1 LRIDGFEKEAVL
13 TVECSGCRKRYRI
26 ADHLAGKRVRCRNCA
41 QPILVRSA
49 ASEEGEQFQEQDEPR
64 HDPFADDDAPYG
76 ALIALA
82 GDNANAGGGGDDDHA
97 YTPAAIAPPPQA
109 RKVAA
114 PAVDTQSLRS
124 FRQRF
129 KDKRQALTAFGRAR
143 AITYA
148 LNRVDR
154 RCCCC
159 GREGDFTIHEVPW
172 RAGLGN
178 SFSFHWISL
187 ITIWFGAFLY
197 RTGPTEFIEFRT
209 YHRMCGPCKATSAA
223 VGLFATIGRVVC
235 AFLVA
240 IGLVLLIIG
249 LTNPGSALRGSG
261 ISGVTMVGLVLLVI
275 GVPGMVFLRRL
286 QTPSGMRGV
295 AAAPFVRGK
304 MRRL

>member
-1 LRIDGFEKEAVL
+1 L
-13 TVECSGCRKRYRI
+13 TVECAGCRKQYRI

-41 QPILVRSA
+41 QPILVQPIEIEV
-49 ASEEGEQFQEQDEPR
+49 EEEENQPR

-76 ALIALA
+76 TPIGLA
-82 GDNANAGGGGDDDHA
+82 GESDDDPYAH
-97 YTPAAIAPPPQA
+97 
-109 RKVAA
+109 AA
-114 PAVDTQSLRS
+114 PAPAPASAQQTLKATAPAPDTQSLRS

-129 KDKRQALTAFGRAR
+129 KDKRQALSAFARAR

-159 GREGDFTIHEVPW
+159 KREGDFTIHEVPW

-178 SFSFHWISL
+178 SFSFHWSAL

-209 YHRMCGPCKATSAA
+209 YHRMCGSCKATSAA
-223 VGLFATIGRVVC
+223 VA
-235 AFLVA
+235 LVGA
-240 IGLVLLIIG
+240 IGWGISILLVL
-249 LTNPGSALRGSG
+249 
-261 ISGVTMVGLVLLVI
+261 VGLLLVLFGLMDARSFRNSSGMGI
-275 GVPGMVFLRRL
+275 ATVGFILLAVGVPGMFFLRRL

-295 AAAPFVRGK
+295 APAPFVRGK